1 MTINP
6 AARALIRKFEGC
18 KLKAYQCSAKRWTIG
33 FGNTF
38 FEDGSSVKQGDTIT
52 QDRADS
58 LFTII
63 LNDFAVKVVPLIK
76 QPLNSNQFGALL
88 SFAYNCGVG
97 NLANSTLLKKVNAN
111 PSDPD
116 IARQFSMWNKAGGKE
131 LTGLTRRRTAESAL
145 YFQS

>member
-6 AARALIRKFEGC
+6 ATRALIRKFEGC

-58 LFTII
+58 LFAII
-63 LNDFAVKVVPLIK
+63 LNDFAAKVRPLIK
-76 QPLNSNQFGALL
+76 QPLNENQFGALL
-88 SFAYNCGVG
+88 SFAYNCGVT
-97 NLANSTLLKKVNAN
+97 NLANSTLLKRVNAN
-111 PSDPD
+111 PLDPD

-131 LTGLTRRRTAESAL
+131 LTGLTRRRTAEAAL
-145 YFQS
+145 YFQ